1 MKSISITVIFCL
13 TSFSLL
19 SQTSKIENTQ
29 VKISSTLDTMYIQYD
44 LAGKLKTGTIR
55 LEVSDQKNKSIQPK
69 NIFGDIGKGIKP
81 GKDKTIIW
89 DMNADGLDFSGSSLK
104 VKVTGN
110 VYIPPVKKKVW
121 IPWFYIA
128 AGASA
133 VTGTYA
139 NIRANQLYDN
149 YSQSSTTNEAENI
162 HSDVESML
170 KLSRIA
176 FGAAAVFGT
185 AGILVHISH
194 NKHKNSIALNYSTFK
209 DANSIVLTYK
219 F

>member
-1 MKSISITVIFCL
+1 MKSISIIVILCL

-19 SQTSKIENTQ
+19 SQTAKIENTQ
-29 VKISSTLDTMYIQYD
+29 VKISSILDTMYIHYD
-44 LAGKLKTGTIR
+44 LTGKLKTGTIK
-55 LEVSDQKNKSIQPK
+55 LEVTDDKNKSVQPK
-69 NIFGDIGKGIKP
+69 NIFGDIGKGVKP

-104 VKVTGN
+104 VKVTGH
-110 VYIPPVKKKVW
+110 VYIPAVKKKVW

-133 VTGTYA
+133 LTGTYA
-139 NIRANQLYDN
+139 NIQANNLYND

-162 HSDVESML
+162 HSDAENML

-185 AGILVHISH
+185 AGIIVHIRH
-194 NKHKNSIALNYSTFK
+194 NKHKNSFALNYSTFK
-209 DANSIVLTYK
+209 DANSIMLTYK